1 MAGYSPAQIDLP
13 MAQILEAERL
23 GFDSVWTSEAYGSD
37 AVSAAAWILAR
48 TSRITVGTAIMQ
60 MAARTP
66 TCAAMTAMTLYAM
79 SGGRFVLGIGP
90 SGPGVVE
97 GWHGVPFGRP
107 LTRTR
112 EYIAIIRKI
121 LDRKEPLQHSGH
133 HYQIPYTG
141 EGARGLGKP
150 IKSILHGDPSMKI
163 YTAAVTPKGLRCAAE
178 IADGVFPIWMNPERF
193 DLLEPY
199 LQEGFAKTET
209 DKDLRNFDIAPLVNV
224 VLGDDLEACRQK
236 VREYLALYIGGM
248 GPRDHNFYH
257 QYAGRMGY
265 ESEARSIQDLYLSG
279 EKVRAAAEVPD
290 QLVDD
295 VALVGPADRIRDRLQ
310 AWKQAGRHGHV
321 GSLLVGG
328 ASIEALRLL
337 AEELL

>member
-1 MAGYSPAQIDLP
+1 
-13 MAQILEAERL
+13 
-23 GFDSVWTSEAYGSD
+23 
-37 AVSAAAWILAR
+37 
-48 TSRITVGTAIMQ
+48 
-60 MAARTP
+60 
-66 TCAAMTAMTLYAM
+66 
-79 SGGRFVLGIGP
+79 
-90 SGPGVVE
+90 
-97 GWHGVPFGRP
+97 
-107 LTRTR
+107 
-112 EYIAIIRKI
+112 
-121 LDRKEPLQHSGH
+121 
-133 HYQIPYTG
+133 
-141 EGARGLGKP
+141 
-150 IKSILHGDPSMKI
+150 
-163 YTAAVTPKGLRCAAE
+163 
-178 IADGVFPIWMNPERF
+178 
-193 DLLEPY
+193 LEPY
-199 LQEGFAKTET
+199 LQEGFAKTKT